1 MKRII
6 PIWNRI
12 FSYGSLLFFIFTI
25 WAIESEQRSL
35 GNANNPKNIRVY
47 IFLLAISIISIIV
60 FYLQYIEYDEENDY
74 VCYPYLWWKY
84 KFKLSEVTFVGYLPF
99 GTFGTY
105 QISFKRFAKTKSF
118 PIFCLF
124 SKKKILE
131 LYEAAKRKNPNCVTD
146 LKKDLIASK

>member
-12 FSYGSLLFFIFTI
+12 FSYGALLFFVFTI

-35 GNANNPKNIRVY
+35 ENANDPENVRMY
-47 IFLLAISIISIIV
+47 IFFLTISILSIIN
-60 FYLQYIEYDEENDY
+60 FYLHYVEYDEERDY
-74 VCYPYLWWKY
+74 VCYSVLGRKF

-99 GTFGTY
+99 CIDGTY
-105 QISFKRFAKTKSF
+105 QINYKRYALSKSF

-124 SKKKILE
+124 SKK
-131 LYEAAKRKNPNCVTD
+131 NT
-146 LKKDLIASK
+146 